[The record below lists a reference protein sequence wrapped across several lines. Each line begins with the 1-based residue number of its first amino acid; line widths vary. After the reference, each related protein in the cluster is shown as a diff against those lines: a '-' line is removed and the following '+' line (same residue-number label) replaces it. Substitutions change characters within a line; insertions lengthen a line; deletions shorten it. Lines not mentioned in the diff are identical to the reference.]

1 MKAGVEAHLSSY
13 VPRHSWASMAYRHN
27 VSLPVISQALGH
39 GDTHITLIYIRGIDD
54 QQVAKANKKTVV
66 GNPLFHLLIRG
77 GIKDIVEAFGKAR
90 RHDVRQITGWR
101 FKSGLPTLC

>member
-77 GIKDIVEAFGKAR
+77 VETGGKPLDKR
-90 RHDVRQITGWR
+90 RNKIYNRLQI
-101 FKSGLPTLC
+101 

>member
-54 QQVAKANKKTVV
+54 RQVAKANKKLLLEILAP
-66 GNPLFHLLIRG
+66 PLDKRWNKIYNRL
-77 GIKDIVEAFGKAR
+77 
-90 RHDVRQITGWR
+90 QI
-101 FKSGLPTLC
+101 